1 VAAKEFFLLYQTVFP
16 YPGPRMLTYGNH
28 YADRHLL
35 NGRELRSNALRR
47 EFSAGVIGALPAGKL
62 LY

>member
-1 VAAKEFFLLYQTVFP
+1 MEIITQIIVIP
-16 YPGPRMLTYGNH
+16 
-28 YADRHLL
+28 L